1 MKLNFF
7 RWWKDLDIPTKLP
20 YARDRMVE
28 VYFWT
33 LVGMYYEP
41 KYTFGRILVS
51 KIICLVSLIDVTFD
65 AYGTFEEL
73 TLFTESCQ
81 KVRSKTLLGCIY
93 YITLKK
99 FFFLFVKNIFISS
112 ISSFDLISR
121 WDTNVTDTLP
131 AYMKF
136 IHNKLLGVYNEAEEE
151 LAKQGRSYGIPYA
164 KQTVGFH
171 ATY

>member
-1 MKLNFF
+1 M
-7 RWWKDLDIPTKLP
+7 LDIPDWWHIWCL
-20 YARDRMVE
+20 R
-28 VYFWT
+28 YFWRAHT
-33 LVGMYYEP
+33 LYW
-41 KYTFGRILVS
+41 
-51 KIICLVSLIDVTFD
+51 
-65 AYGTFEEL
+65 
-73 TLFTESCQ
+73 SCQ
-81 KVRSKTLLGCIY
+81 KVRNKTLLGYIY

-99 FFFLFVKNIFISS
+99 FFLLFVKNIFISS

-164 KQTVGFH
+164 KQTVGRLSCNLLKIKKLDSSLIICFLFWYFYKFMIGIYYTH
-171 ATY
+171 TYTNTHTHDDVEQLF